1 MNSECFGASR
11 KLAAWIS
18 AMAPAPTAALRT
30 CHGFSC
36 HMELEL
42 QMESLASGS
51 RGPANQ
57 REGLGE
63 GQPRPL
69 RGARE
74 GRSHRLG
81 VQRGEREGQLSPGWA
96 FESF

>member
-1 MNSECFGASR
+1 MLRSFTKACGVDFSHGSCAHSR
-11 KLAAWIS
+11 FENMPWI
-18 AMAPAPTAALRT
+18 
-30 CHGFSC
+30 
-36 HMELEL
+36 
-42 QMESLASGS
+42 MESLASGS